1 MKKLQRVR
9 GRGGGE
15 GGGFRRRRH
24 ETSCHGRMDRY
35 RGSCPRILRSNPVAD
50 SCSRPHVDKRSFR
63 MCAAS
68 THALLVFLIGG
79 KARLSVPKVERKSSK
94 EYSLVNP
101 FPFALF
107 LFEARCIIVD

>member
-1 MKKLQRVR
+1 
-9 GRGGGE
+9 
-15 GGGFRRRRH
+15 
-24 ETSCHGRMDRY
+24 
-35 RGSCPRILRSNPVAD
+35 
-50 SCSRPHVDKRSFR
+50 

-79 KARLSVPKVERKSSK
+79 KARLSVLKVERKSSK